1 MEGYFYITKNLIN
14 GKFYYG
20 SGTVGNEKTYYGT
33 SSNLDKARKKYGDEN
48 FEHIPLKYFETRKE
62 AFDFE
67 DRFLKLYKI
76 SKIPTSYN
84 MKDSGRGGW
93 TTENYTPEQLIKYK
107 NKLSSSQKG
116 RIVTL
121 ETREKISQSN
131 KGKFS
136 GNLLS
141 MKESIKKLWEDPNS
155 IYNSDEYRNK
165 LSESHKGKVFSDE
178 TKNKISKANS
188 GGNNGMSV
196 KIEIDGKIFETR
208 RLAAKEY
215 NISDTA
221 VTKRCNSKNFPNW
234 KIIK

>member
-20 SGTVGNEKTYYGT
+20 SSTVGKKNYFG
-33 SSNLDKARKKYGDEN
+33 SNVNLDKARKKYGDEN
-48 FEHIPLKYFETRKE
+48 FEHIPLKYFKTRQE
-62 AFDFE
+62 AFEFE

-76 SKIPTSYN
+76 SKIPDSYN

-93 TTENYTPEQLIKYK
+93 TTKNYTPEQLEEYK

-116 RIVTL
+116 RIVSL

-136 GNLLS
+136 GNLLK
-141 MKESIKKLWEDPNS
+141 MKESIKKLWKDPNS

-165 LSESHKGKVFSDE
+165 LSESQKGRIFSDE

-188 GGNNGMSV
+188 GGKNGMSI

-208 RLAAKEY
+208 RSAAIEY

-221 VTKRCNSKNFPNW
+221 VSKRCKSKNFPNW
-234 KIIK
+234 KFI